1 MVMRIFLIF
10 IFVITLLPLMAQEEK
25 KPDRIVV
32 YATML
37 DGDTIPVIILPE
49 HRVFSFKPFKS
60 RRQERKMTRLI
71 YNVKKVY
78 PYARIAGLKLQ
89 EYEGI
94 LEGIE
99 DKKTRRKIMKQAED
113 ELDAEFG
120 DDLRDLTFSQGR
132 ILIKLVYRETGS
144 SSYELVAE
152 LRGKFRAFFWQAF
165 ARLWGF
171 NLKNE
176 YDPEGEDKEIE
187 FIVQMIEAG
196 QL

>member
-1 MVMRIFLIF
+1 M
-10 IFVITLLPLMAQEEK
+10 LLEANNDK
-25 KPDRIVV
+25 
-32 YATML
+32 
-37 DGDTIPVIILPE
+37 
-49 HRVFSFKPFKS
+49 
-60 RRQERKMTRLI
+60 ERK
-71 YNVKKVY
+71 
-78 PYARIAGLKLQ
+78 
-89 EYEGI
+89 
-94 LEGIE
+94 
-99 DKKTRRKIMKQAED
+99 KIIKQAEK
-113 ELDAEFG
+113 EINEEYG
-120 DDLRDLTFSQGR
+120 NDLRDLTFSQGK

-196 QL
+196 QI